1 MGEGCRVTAMLAA
14 AWKAE
19 MVEMLTLQALAQKAR
34 EPRLQA
40 RISSWATVAKAHT
53 TRLITRI
60 AALGGG
66 PLPVP
71 PDEVEVTQSLME
83 ALAAE
88 SESARYSAERY
99 AMIALAARKVFDPS
113 TAWIC
118 ELNRAEE
125 LERANEF
132 SQFVQNLREKFSGPE
147 NIDCLEPR

>member
-1 MGEGCRVTAMLAA
+1 MVDGCRVTAMVAA

-34 EPRLQA
+34 EPRLSA
-40 RISSWATVAKAHT
+40 RISSWASVAKAHT
-53 TRLITRI
+53 TRLISRI

-71 PDEVEVTQSLME
+71 PEEVEVTVPLDE

-88 SESARYSAERY
+88 IENARYSAERY
-99 AMIALAARKVFDPS
+99 ALIALAARKVFDPS

-118 ELNRAEE
+118 ELNRSEE

-132 SQFVQNLREKFSGPE
+132 SQLALTLREKRAGAE
-147 NIDCLEPR
+147 KADCAER

>member
-1 MGEGCRVTAMLAA
+1 MLAA

-19 MVEMLTLQALAQKAR
+19 MVEMLTLQALAQMAR
-34 EPRLQA
+34 EPRLQT
-40 RISSWATVAKAHT
+40 RIASWANVAKAHT
-53 TRLITRI
+53 SRLLTRI

-71 PDEVEVTQSLME
+71 PDEVEVTQSLCE

-88 SESARYSAERY
+88 SDSARFSAERY
-99 AMIALAARKVFDPS
+99 AVIALAARKIFDPS

-125 LERANEF
+125 LERANELSEF
-132 SQFVQNLREKFSGPE
+132 AQTLREKLALTE
-147 NIDCLEPR
+147 AME